1 MKVDAAPRTLFV
13 LGVFSALKA
22 VGLVLLAEGV
32 ATGIVAVIDGVDP
45 FDSVV
50 LACAA
55 GVLRAGASWATQ
67 VYATRAAIRAKS
79 TLRLA
84 LVDRVLEGTPGSVG
98 SITSVGSVGLDELD
112 NYYRVVLPSIVATAV
127 VPLLVGLRILGA
139 DWVSALIVVLTVPL
153 VPVFMALVGM
163 HTKERA
169 DAASTSLS
177 RLSDHLVELARGLPV
192 LVGLGRVNDQ
202 AAALREISTAHR
214 TTTMATLRSAFLSS
228 LVLEL
233 ISTISVAIVAVF
245 VGVRLVHDDMPL
257 VLGLVALVLAPE
269 CFAPFRDLG
278 AAFHSAQDGLAAQRR
293 ARDIIDAP
301 RVASLVG
308 PGTSLR
314 VDGLTVRYPDRAA
327 DAVTDVSFSVRPFS
341 TTALEGASGSGKTTV
356 LRVLAG
362 DISASVSGVVTG
374 VDPELVAWVPQH
386 PHTVGATVAAELA
399 LYGVDVARVLSE
411 LGLSHL
417 ADVDPGQLSPGEL
430 RRVAVARGLLRVQ
443 AGAQL
448 LLLDEPTAHLDAQSA
463 LLVENALRALQGRVT
478 MIIASH
484 ESGVA
489 ALADHVVLL
498 GTTQLRAP
506 TVVEPAPSVEPAPV
520 VELVETAPVVELV
533 ETRPSEAEAEAPSVE
548 PVETRPSEAEA
559 SSPRNPLPT
568 LLAYLRPTAWRFT
581 GATLLGT
588 AAALFAISLTAVS
601 GWLIVRASEHPPI
614 MYLLVAIVGV
624 RFFGLGRSALR
635 YSERLLTHDA
645 VLGSLT
651 ELRMRLW
658 HGLAARG
665 VASRGLARGGVALD
679 YLVASADRVRDL
691 VPRVLLPIVVG
702 VLSAAGVAIAVAA
715 LYPPALGVLGWCLL
729 VCLVV
734 SPAVALAAD
743 RAAARGQALV
753 RSTAL
758 RRFASVIAAAG
769 ELRAN
774 GVARAARSDLATLD
788 ASAGAFA
795 KRSSNALG
803 LGGAL
808 TLLACCVATG
818 WMLVVTSGAPIEPG
832 IVAVLVLL
840 PIAMLEP
847 MLALVD
853 AVQQLPA
860 LRAAL
865 RRVGAITSLP
875 APVSQGA
882 LPISR
887 IDTIALDGLA
897 AGWPG
902 AEPAFRGLSAQV
914 SQGDWLVVEG
924 PSGSGKSTL
933 LATLLG
939 YLAPAS
945 GSLLINGVPS
955 SSLDL
960 SAARARIAWCP
971 QEGHL
976 FDSTLRANL
985 LLARAHDDKPSDLE
999 LVSVLR
1005 SVGLGDL
1012 LDSLPLGLDTL
1023 IGSEG
1028 ASLSGGQRQ
1037 RVAVA
1042 RTLLTRADVVLLD
1055 EPTAHLDAAAAAALM
1070 DDLRSALADRLAVMV
1085 THHATDT
1092 LPTDKR
1098 LRLGSS
1104 ELTLVG

>member
-1 MKVDAAPRTLFV
+1 MKRVDASPRTLFV
-13 LGVFSALKA
+13 LGVFAALKA

-32 ATGIVAVIDGVDP
+32 ATGVVAVIDGGDP

-79 TLRLA
+79 ALRLS
-84 LVDRVLEGTPGSVG
+84 LVDRVLLGSPGSVG
-98 SITSVGSVGLDELD
+98 SLTSVGSVGLDELD
-112 NYYRVVLPSIVATAV
+112 NYYRVVLPSMVATAV

-169 DAASTSLS
+169 DAASSSLS

-192 LVGLGRVNDQ
+192 LVGLGRVIDQ
-202 AAALREISTAHR
+202 AAALRRVSDDHR
-214 TTTMATLRSAFLSS
+214 VTTMATLRSAFLSS

-245 VGVRLVHDDMPL
+245 VGVRLVHGDMPL

-293 ARDIIDAP
+293 ARALIDAP
-301 RVASLVG
+301 SPVSVVTPG
-308 PGTSLR
+308 PSLR
-314 VDGLTVRYPDRAA
+314 VDGLTVRYPDRSSN
-327 DAVTDVSFSVRPFS
+327 AVADVSFSVRPFS

-374 VDPELVAWVPQH
+374 IDPSSVAWVPQH

-399 LYGVDVARVLSE
+399 LYGMDVAGVLSE
-411 LGLSHL
+411 LGLEHV

-430 RRVAVARGLLRVQ
+430 RRVAVARGLLRVRS
-443 AGAQL
+443 GATL
-448 LLLDEPTAHLDAQSA
+448 LLLDEPTAHLDARSA
-463 LLVENALRALQGRVT
+463 LLVENALRALRGRVT
-478 MIIASH
+478 MVIASH
-484 ESGVA
+484 ESSVA

-498 GTTQLRAP
+498 GETQLRESVAVP
-506 TVVEPAPSVEPAPV
+506 NAGRLEPAAASAPGV
-520 VELVETAPVVELV
+520 SAGFGVNT
-533 ETRPSEAEAEAPSVE
+533 
-548 PVETRPSEAEA
+548 A
-559 SSPRNPLPT
+559 SSDPSRPAFGTVSALRE
-568 LLAYLRPTAWRFT
+568 LLTYLRPTGWRFA

-635 YSERLLTHDA
+635 YCERLLTHDA

-702 VLSAAGVAIAVAA
+702 VLSAAAVAIAVAA
-715 LYPPALGVLGWCLL
+715 LYAPALPVLAWCLA

-734 SPAVALAAD
+734 SPVVALAAD

-753 RSTAL
+753 RSTVL
-758 RRFASVIAAAG
+758 RRFAAVIAAAG

-774 GVARAARSDLATLD
+774 GVSRAARSDLAALD
-788 ASAGAFA
+788 SSAGAFA
-795 KRSSNALG
+795 RRSSNALG

-818 WMLVVTSGAPIEPG
+818 WMLVVTSAAPIEPG

-847 MLALVD
+847 MIALVD
-853 AVQQLPA
+853 AVQQAPA
-860 LRAAL
+860 LAAAL
-865 RRVGAITSLP
+865 RRVRAITELP
-875 APVSQGA
+875 EPVSSGCIEVSQ
-882 LPISR
+882 
-887 IDTIALDGLA
+887 IDTLSLSSLS

-902 AEPAFRGLSAQV
+902 AGPAFTDLSTSVTRGE
-914 SQGDWLVVEG
+914 WLVVEG

-939 YLAPAS
+939 YLAPSS
-945 GSLLINGVPS
+945 GTVLINDLPTQ
-955 SSLDL
+955 SLDL
-960 SAARARIAWCP
+960 DSLRSRIAWCP

-976 FDSTLRANL
+976 FDSSLRANL
-985 LLARAHDDKPSDLE
+985 LLARSREDRPTDAE
-999 LVSVLR
+999 LVAVLR
-1005 SVGLGDL
+1005 SVGLGPL
-1012 LDSLPLGLDTL
+1012 LSSLPQGLDTRL
-1023 IGSEG
+1023 GSEG

-1055 EPTAHLDAAAAAALM
+1055 EPTAHLDADAAASLM
-1070 DDLRSALADRLAVMV
+1070 EDLRASLADRIVVMV
-1085 THHATDT
+1085 THHASDT
-1092 LPTDKR
+1092 LPTDR
-1098 LRLGSS
+1098 RVRLGSS
-1104 ELTLVG
+1104 VVELVETLAG

>member
-1 MKVDAAPRTLFV
+1 MKLDASPRTLFV
-13 LGVFSALKA
+13 LGVLSALKA
-22 VGLVLLAEGV
+22 LGLVLLAEGV
-32 ATGIVAVIDGVDP
+32 ATGIVAVIDGGDL

-67 VYATRAAIRAKS
+67 VFATRAAIRAKS
-79 TLRLA
+79 ALRLS

-112 NYYRVVLPSIVATAV
+112 NYYRVVLPSVVATAV

-169 DAASTSLS
+169 DAASSSLS

-202 AAALREISTAHR
+202 AAALRRVSEDHR
-214 TTTMATLRSAFLSS
+214 VTTMATLRSAFLSS

-245 VGVRLVHDDMPL
+245 VGVRLVHGEMPL

-293 ARDIIDAP
+293 ARALIDAP
-301 RVASLVG
+301 RGASLVE
-308 PGTSLR
+308 PGASLR
-314 VDGLTVRYPDRAA
+314 VDGLTVRYPDRSS
-327 DAVTDVSFSVRPFS
+327 DAVADVSFEVRPFS
-341 TTALEGASGSGKTTV
+341 TTALEGPSGSGKTTV

-362 DISASVSGVVTG
+362 DVSASVSGVVTG
-374 VDPELVAWVPQH
+374 IDPARVAWVPQH
-386 PHTVGATVAAELA
+386 PHTVGATVSAELA
-399 LYGVDVARVLSE
+399 LYGVDVAAVLSQ
-411 LGLSHL
+411 LGLTHV

-443 AGAQL
+443 EGAEL
-448 LLLDEPTAHLDAQSA
+448 LLLDEPTAHLDAHSA
-463 LLVENALRALQGRVT
+463 LLVENALRGLRGTVT
-478 MIIASH
+478 MVIASH

-498 GTTQLRAP
+498 GETQLRAAS
-506 TVVEPAPSVEPAPV
+506 VVEPAS
-520 VELVETAPVVELV
+520 TA
-533 ETRPSEAEAEAPSVE
+533 E
-548 PVETRPSEAEA
+548 PVETRPSIEPLEI
-559 SSPRNPLPT
+559 SPTQHWLPA
-568 LLAYLRPTAWRFT
+568 LLTYLRPTAWRFA
-581 GATLLGT
+581 GAVLLGT
-588 AAALFAISLTAVS
+588 AAALFAMALTATS

-635 YSERLLTHDA
+635 YCERLLTHDA

-679 YLVASADRVRDL
+679 FLVASADRVRDL

-702 VLSAAGVAIAVAA
+702 VLSAAAVAITVAVF
-715 LYPPALGVLGWCLL
+715 YPPALAVIGWCLL

-753 RSTAL
+753 RSTVL
-758 RRFASVIAAAG
+758 RRFAAVIAAAG

-774 GVARAARSDLATLD
+774 GVSRAAHDDLATLD
-788 ASAGAFA
+788 ALAGTFA
-795 KRSSNALG
+795 RRTSNALG

-840 PIAMLEP
+840 PVAMLEP

-853 AVQQLPA
+853 ATQQAPA
-860 LRAAL
+860 LAAAL
-865 RRVGAITSLP
+865 RRVGAITELP
-875 APVSQGA
+875 EPVSSGSI
-882 LPISR
+882 PVSE
-887 IDTIALDGLA
+887 IDTLSLSALS

-902 AEPAFRGLSAQV
+902 ALPAFADLSTSVSRGE
-914 SQGDWLVVEG
+914 WLVVEG

-939 YLAPAS
+939 YLAPVS
-945 GSLLINGVPS
+945 GTVLVNGLPTQA
-955 SSLDL
+955 LDL
-960 SAARARIAWCP
+960 ASMRSRIAWCP

-976 FDSTLRANL
+976 FDSSLRANL
-985 LLARAHDDKPSDLE
+985 LLARSREDRPTDFQMDA
-999 LVSVLR
+999 VLR
-1005 SVGLGDL
+1005 AIGLGPL
-1012 LDSLPLGLDTL
+1012 LDSLPLGLETRL
-1023 IGSEG
+1023 GSEG
-1028 ASLSGGQRQ
+1028 ATLSGGQRQ

-1055 EPTAHLDAAAAAALM
+1055 EPTAHLDAEAAASLM
-1070 DDLRSALADRLAVMV
+1070 DDLRASLADRIVVMV
-1085 THHATDT
+1085 THHAADT
-1092 LPTDKR
+1092 VASDR
-1098 LRLGSS
+1098 RVRLGAPVVELVETTSS
-1104 ELTLVG
+1104 EAATSLAN

>member
-1 MKVDAAPRTLFV
+1 VKIDATPRTLLI
-13 LGVFSALKA
+13 LGVLAALKA
-22 VGLVLLAEGV
+22 AGLVLLAEGV
-32 ATGIVAVIDGVDP
+32 ATGIVAAIAGEDVTGAAR
-45 FDSVV
+45 
-50 LACAA
+50 LAIAA
-55 GVLRAGASWATQ
+55 GILRAVASWATQ
-67 VYATRAAIRAKS
+67 VFATRAAIRAKS
-79 TLRLA
+79 ELRFE

-169 DAASTSLS
+169 DAASSSLS

-202 AAALREISTAHR
+202 AAALRRVSDDHR
-214 TTTMATLRSAFLSS
+214 VTTMATLRSAFLSS
-228 LVLEL
+228 LVLQL

-245 VGVRLVHDDMPL
+245 VGVRLVHGDMPL

-293 ARDIIDAP
+293 ARALIDAP
-301 RVASLVG
+301 RAASLVG
-308 PGTSLR
+308 PGPSLR
-314 VDGLTVRYPDRAA
+314 VDGLTVRYPERSS
-327 DAVTDVSFSVRPFS
+327 DAVADVSFSVRPFS
-341 TTALEGASGSGKTTV
+341 TTVLEGPSGSGKTTV

-374 VDPELVAWVPQH
+374 IDSARVAWVPQH
-386 PHTVGATVAAELA
+386 PHTVGTTVASELA
-399 LYGVDVARVLSE
+399 LYGTDVTFVLAQ
-411 LGLSHL
+411 LNLTHV

-430 RRVAVARGLLRVQ
+430 RRVAVARGLLRVRE
-443 AGAQL
+443 GASL
-448 LLLDEPTAHLDAQSA
+448 LLLDEPTAHLDAASA
-463 LLVENALRALQGRVT
+463 LLVENALRALRGTVT
-478 MIIASH
+478 MVIASH
-484 ESGVA
+484 ESSVA

-498 GTTQLRAP
+498 GETQLRIERARWSLDDRASDRATPAP
-506 TVVEPAPSVEPAPV
+506 TEPAKEG
-520 VELVETAPVVELV
+520 
-533 ETRPSEAEAEAPSVE
+533 ETRTTHAFPA
-548 PVETRPSEAEA
+548 
-559 SSPRNPLPT
+559 
-568 LLAYLRPTAWRFT
+568 LLTYLRPTVWRFA
-581 GATLLGT
+581 GAALLGT
-588 AAALFAISLTAVS
+588 AAALFAMALTATS

-624 RFFGLGRSALR
+624 RFFGLGRSVLR
-635 YSERLLTHDA
+635 YCERLLTHDA

-702 VLSAAGVAIAVAA
+702 VLSAAAVVITVAVF
-715 LYPPALGVLGWCLL
+715 YPPALAVIGWCLL

-753 RSTAL
+753 RSTVI
-758 RRFASVIAAAG
+758 RRFAAVIAAAG

-774 GVARAARSDLATLD
+774 GVSRAARSDLAALD
-788 ASAGAFA
+788 ASAGTFA
-795 KRSSNALG
+795 RRSSNALG
-803 LGGAL
+803 LGSAL

-832 IVAVLVLL
+832 VVAVLVLL
-840 PIAMLEP
+840 PVAMLEP

-853 AVQQLPA
+853 AAQQAPA
-860 LRAAL
+860 LTSAL
-865 RRVGAITSLP
+865 RRVRAITELP
-875 APVSQGA
+875 EPVSSGFIPVSQ
-882 LPISR
+882 
-887 IDTIALDGLA
+887 IDTLSLSALS

-902 AEPAFRGLSAQV
+902 TSPAFADLSTSVSRGE
-914 SQGDWLVVEG
+914 WLVIEG

-939 YLAPAS
+939 YLAPVS
-945 GSLLINGVPS
+945 GTVLVNDLPTQ
-955 SSLDL
+955 SLDL
-960 SAARARIAWCP
+960 DSLRSRIAWCP

-985 LLARAHDDKPSDLE
+985 LLARGRDDRPTDSEMDA
-999 LVSVLR
+999 VLR
-1005 SVGLGDL
+1005 AVGLGPL
-1012 LDSLPLGLDTL
+1012 LDSLPLGLETRL
-1023 IGSEG
+1023 GSEG
-1028 ASLSGGQRQ
+1028 ATLSGGQRQ

-1055 EPTAHLDAAAAAALM
+1055 EPTAHLDAEAAASLM
-1070 DDLRSALADRLAVMV
+1070 DDLRTSLADRIVVMV
-1085 THHATDT
+1085 THHAADT
-1092 LPTDKR
+1092 LPSDR
-1098 LRLGSS
+1098 RVGLGSAAV
-1104 ELTLVG
+1104 ELVETR